1 MTGIASKR
9 FLKLQRAPWAVAFL
23 TLLPRRAIWNLH
35 SPATGRRTLPFIATA
50 CGIYCRAQAEFRFS
64 NSAYL
69 ATSRS
74 RQRLSTKLK
83 ECKQMHLQ
91 VRRSFQRHLRLD
103 ARQAA
108 ASAGL

>member
-1 MTGIASKR
+1 MTGIASKVSSNCNGHR
-9 FLKLQRAPWAVAFL
+9 GPLPFL